1 MDLGNPVI
9 IGINTVVLYILAAIL
24 VGLLCFLMI
33 RNALK
38 MRKLKVRDET
48 GQFEGMPR

>member
-9 IGINTVVLYILAAIL
+9 IGINTVILYILAAIL

-38 MRKLKVRDET
+38 MRKL
-48 GQFEGMPR
+48 